1 MIILQNDIKNDIS
14 MIDGSLSF
22 SNLILDGF
30 INLINDEIDIIFK
43 INNPEPIKSQ
53 IIDITIYNVP
63 SATRLLFKYKS
74 SDFKG

>member
-1 MIILQNDIKNDIS
+1 

-30 INLINDEIDIIFK
+30 INLINDDIDNIFN
-43 INNPEPIKSQ
+43 INNPDAIKSQ

-63 SATRLLFKYKS
+63 SATCLLFKYKS
-74 SDFKG
+74 SDFNG